1 MCGIFGILIRKDAPL
16 GGERART
23 LLASLYE
30 LSESRG
36 KESAGL
42 HVYLPDAGRAWTL
55 KGAQRATELLAS
67 PDYAALL
74 GGPVREALGTH
85 GKAVQAA
92 AVLAHSR
99 LVTNGAAEL
108 PQNNQPVR
116 SGQVSMIHNGI
127 CVNVDALWQ
136 SHPQLRRLAEV
147 DTEVMAALLDAEQ
160 ARGADAA
167 SATRSMYG
175 QLKGAASVA
184 WVHDAGA
191 SVTLATNTG
200 DLYYCDRLDQ
210 GYLVFAS
217 ERYILETA
225 TRESL
230 GAPAIQW
237 LSPGHGLTLDLLARD
252 GLRRFELEH
261 VNGHA
266 GPAADRVHVAHE
278 GQAGGIFTRLQ
289 RPPTVHHDAVSG
301 VVRTPTV
308 LSRTADESLLRYGE
322 ARMRSMRRCTRCIL
336 PETFPFIEYDAAGVC
351 NYCASYRPRY
361 AHMHPVE
368 TKREFIRSL
377 EKYRRAGEEPDVL
390 VAFSGGRD
398 SSYGLH
404 LIKKEFGLKP
414 VTFTYD
420 WGMVTDLARRN
431 VARICGQL
439 GIQNILVSADIAEK
453 RNNIR
458 MNVAAWLKKPDLG
471 LVPLFMAGDKHF
483 FRVVNQLKRQ
493 TGIALDLWCAN
504 PLENTD
510 FKSGFCGVAPDFGKK
525 RVDYLSFGRKA
536 KLAAYYG
543 LHFLR
548 NPGYLNSSLRDTFG
562 AFTAYYVEPRRDFYF
577 IFDHFIWNEDEV
589 NACLLQEYDWEIA
602 PDSPSTW
609 RIGDGTAP
617 FYNYIY
623 MTARG
628 FTEFDTFRSNQ
639 IREGHI
645 TRERALEAVLVENR
659 PRAQTLRWYLDT
671 IGLDFNTVVRR
682 VNELDTL
689 GLHR

>member
-1 MCGIFGILIRKDAPL
+1 MCGIFGIILRKGAAL
-16 GGERART
+16 SHART
-23 LLASLYE
+23 QSLLASLYE

-42 HVYLPDAGRAWTL
+42 HAYLPDTGKAWTL
-55 KGAQRATELLAS
+55 KGAQRATELMRS
-67 PDYAALL
+67 PAFTALVS
-74 GGPVREALGTH
+74 GPVRTAMGEGEHALSPM
-85 GKAVQAA
+85 VL
-92 AVLAHSR
+92 LAHSR
-99 LVTNGAAEL
+99 LVTNGTADL

-116 SGQVSMIHNGI
+116 SGQVTMIHNGI
-127 CVNVDALWQ
+127 CVNVDELWQ
-136 SHPQLRRLAEV
+136 KHPHLRRLAEV
-147 DTEVMAALLDAEQ
+147 DTEVMAALVDEAAGQ
-160 ARGADAA
+160 GQGPAGATVA
-167 SATRSMYG
+167 MFE

-184 WVHDAGA
+184 WVHDQ
-191 SVTLATNTG
+191 SSEVTLATNTG
-200 DLYYCDRLDQ
+200 DLYFANRLDQ

-225 TRESL
+225 TRGAL
-230 GAPAIQW
+230 QAPAIEW
-237 LSPGHGLTLDLLARD
+237 LAPGQGITIDMAGSGPVQCFALTPEDK
-252 GLRRFELEH
+252 
-261 VNGHA
+261 
-266 GPAADRVHVAHE
+266 PAA
-278 GQAGGIFTRLQ
+278 GLFTRLT
-289 RPPTVHHDAVSG
+289 RPATEHSDVVSG
-301 VVRTPTV
+301 TPKAPTII
-308 LSRTADESLLRYGE
+308 SRDADESLVRYNE
-322 ARMRSMRRCTRCIL
+322 TRIRALRRCSRCVL
-336 PETFPFIEYDAAGVC
+336 PETFPFIQFDAAGVC
-351 NYCASYRPRY
+351 NYCHSYKPRY
-361 AHMHPVE
+361 AHMTPVQ
-368 TKREFIRSL
+368 TKLDFIKSL
-377 EKYRRAGEEPDVL
+377 EKYRRPGNEPDTI

-439 GIQNILVSADIAEK
+439 GIQNILVSADIAQK
-453 RNNIR
+453 RDNIR
-458 MNVAAWLKKPDLG
+458 MNVSAWLKKPDLG

-483 FRVVNQLKRQ
+483 FRVVNQLKQQ
-493 TGIALDLWCAN
+493 TGIALDLWSAN

-510 FKSGFCGVAPDFGKK
+510 FKSGFCGVSPDFGKK
-525 RVDYLSFGRKA
+525 RVDYLSMGRKA
-536 KLAAYYG
+536 KLVAYYG
-543 LHFLR
+543 MRFLQ
-548 NPGYLNSSLRDTFG
+548 NPAYINSSLKDTFG
-562 AFTAYYVEPRRDFYF
+562 AFTAYYFEPRRDFYF

-589 NACLLQEYDWEIA
+589 NKVLLSEYDWELA

-628 FTEFDTFRSNQ
+628 FSEFDTFRSNQ

-645 TRERALEAVLVENR
+645 TREKAIEAIMVENR
-659 PRAQTLRWYLDT
+659 PRLQTMRWYLDT
-671 IGLDFNTVVRR
+671 IGLDFNSVIRR